1 MPRIPLFT
9 RPEGNDPV
17 PVYYP
22 RSALERASAGDESAT
37 GLLPPPADSRFTVQD
52 DGNASPEMLRAT
64 LYQMPEHRGV
74 WHQTGDLP
82 MGVVCTPLTV
92 PSVDAVARP
101 RVLPDGS
108 LEDWQHPQ
116 PVPLLDSITARGG
129 APPPRCGSCHA
140 YANPF
145 FDESGQC
152 NMCNTRNRSWPADQ
166 GRLAY
171 QFGTVE
177 WAVDG
182 PYIGR
187 ETPVEMVHLYAIDL
201 TSPRLADY
209 LPTLAALGDDV
220 ASHAAR
226 QSPPWK
232 PRVGLCFVC
241 SAGIYIRKHG
251 TSSASSSP
259 SSSLPKYVVASDV
272 TEDPFCPLPLS
283 EWTYDLSSDQGV
295 AQWETLLQSLSGGE
309 LNVLYK
315 LARARNVYGH
325 DGLMLSCGGA
335 ALQFLAHALETT
347 GGRGTWI
354 SWRRPNYGAGQIPH
368 RDEKTNG
375 MRFQG
380 TYACST
386 PLQIQKNTT
395 GEDKEA
401 ADFYIKLAKKCV
413 KHHVCL
419 DIVYHTNPDGPT
431 AFLDMATLGEL
442 CRETCGKLMWI
453 RAADWEE
460 ALREE
465 LSHAAQSFVGYD
477 AVFKVRT
484 SQGLQVKAYLGNPGA
499 LLEDSGLV
507 VSEELNL
514 SCVTPATCI
523 AVQLEHSVGGIKKG
537 KQAYIQAALLY
548 STPAG
553 QRRVRVSTLAL
564 RSTADVAQVFRS
576 VDMSATGMILTRYCV
591 ERLRQPKDDSGDL
604 EKILPK
610 TREGL
615 YHMCVLMLADYRK
628 NTNAM
633 VSPLNQLL
641 LPDKMQLLPLF
652 CMGLMKSPILRP
664 SMARRIGGSQQVT
677 ITPTPDERAFAVAC
691 SQNSGLATSMVL
703 AHPTLFDLQDNGS
716 EENKI
721 EWMPSASGSET
732 SGVVSLPRPL
742 SASVESMEDCGVYLL
757 DSYDN
762 LYLVFGKDVNAETKE
777 SFLDPSSEAGQRVQ
791 LVAWQARTFSS
802 CFQGCES
809 SNCIR
814 SNFPPVVPVFRSEG
828 RQTYMEARTLDL
840 MVDDAIGGEKD
851 YKDFLVNLH
860 RRITERVES
869 KK

>member
-1 MPRIPLFT
+1 MPRVPLFT
-9 RPEGNDPV
+9 RPDDPV

-22 RSALERASAGDESAT
+22 RSALERASAGDGSAT
-37 GLLPPPADSRFTVQD
+37 GLLPPPADSRFWVQD

-82 MGVVCTPLTV
+82 MGVVCTPLAV
-92 PSVDAVARP
+92 PAADAVARP
-101 RVLPDGS
+101 RVMPDGS

-116 PVPLLDSITARGG
+116 AVPILDSLTARGG
-129 APPPRCGSCHA
+129 TPPPRCGSCHA

-145 FDESGQC
+145 FEESGVC
-152 NMCNTRNRSWPADQ
+152 NMCNKWNRSWPADQ

-171 QFGTVE
+171 QYGTVE

-201 TSPRLADY
+201 TSPRLPDY
-209 LPTLAALGDDV
+209 LPVLAALGDDV
-220 ASHAAR
+220 AAHAAR

-232 PRVGLCFVC
+232 PRLGLCFVC
-241 SAGIYIRKHG
+241 SAGIYLRKNDA
-251 TSSASSSP
+251 SADSP
-259 SSSLPKYVVASDV
+259 SPTYVVASDV

-283 EWTYDLSSDQGV
+283 EWTWDLSSDQGV
-295 AQWETLLQSLSGGE
+295 AQWETFLQNVTGE
-309 LNVLYK
+309 LDALYN
-315 LARARNVYGH
+315 LAKARNVYGH

-335 ALQFLAHALETT
+335 ALQFLAHALEST

-354 SWRRPNYGAGQIPH
+354 SWRRPNYGAGKIPH
-368 RDEKTNG
+368 RDEKSNG

-386 PLQIQKNTT
+386 PLQIQKNAT
-395 GEDKEA
+395 GEDKES
-401 ADFYIKLAKKCV
+401 ADFYSRLAEKCV
-413 KHHVCL
+413 ESQVCL
-419 DIVYHTNPDGPT
+419 DVVYHTNPDGPT
-431 AFLDMATLGEL
+431 AFLDMATVGEL
-442 CRETCGKLMWI
+442 CRQTCGRLMWI

-460 ALREE
+460 PLREE
-465 LSHAAQSFVGYD
+465 LSHATQSFVGYD

-484 SQGLQVKAYLGNPGA
+484 SQGLQVKAYLGNPGS
-499 LLEDSGLV
+499 LLEDGGLV
-507 VSEELNL
+507 ASEELNL

-537 KQAYIQAALLY
+537 KWAYIQAALLY

-576 VDMSATGMILTRYCV
+576 VDLSATTLILTRYCV
-591 ERLRQPKDDSGDL
+591 DRLRQTKDDSGDL
-604 EKILPK
+604 EKIRPK
-610 TREGL
+610 AREGL
-615 YHMCVLMLADYRK
+615 YHMCVLMLANYRK
-628 NTNAM
+628 NTNALI
-633 VSPLNQLL
+633 SPLNQLL
-641 LPDKMQLLPLF
+641 LPEKMQLLPLF
-652 CMGLMKSPILRP
+652 CMGLMKSPMLRP

-677 ITPTPDERAFAVAC
+677 ISPTPDERAFAVAC
-691 SQNSGLATSMVL
+691 SQNSGLATSLLL
-703 AHPTLFDLQDNGS
+703 AHPTLFDLQNNESEGNG
-716 EENKI
+716 I
-721 EWMPSASGSET
+721 HWVPSASGSET
-732 SGVVSLPRPL
+732 AGIVRLPQPL
-742 SASVESMEDCGVYLL
+742 SASVESMEDYGVYLVDCY
-757 DSYDN
+757 DS
-762 LYLVFGKDVNAETKE
+762 LYLIFGKDVDSATKE
-777 SFLDPSSEAGQRVQ
+777 SFLDPSSETGKRVQ
-791 LVAWQARTFSS
+791 LAVWQARALSS
-802 CFQGCES
+802 CLQGCES
-809 SNCIR
+809 SNTIR

-851 YKDFLVNLH
+851 YKDFLVNMH

-869 KK
+869 AK